1 MTEATEE
8 TERTG
13 VIEGTEK
20 PKDFRKLEQYPRL
33 VAEAVPNEKCLP
45 CMLCEP
51 VCPTKAI
58 KVTFNKTR
66 EDYGPLRTGI
76 KGKISIDQEKCNL
89 CGRCAKFC
97 KAFLLV
103 EKGEKEKDPRN
114 LVPYEQLLVD
124 EELCDY
130 CGLCVPLC
138 PEEAIKVEGEPL
150 EVPRPKKSSRERS
163 RSIRI
168 YASAAADVPRS
179 VHMRP
184 WTSKSLLRVR

>member
-1 MTEATEE
+1 MTEAQKRDDAKRR
-8 TERTG
+8 ERQKQD
-13 VIEGTEK
+13 EK
-20 PKDFRKLEQYPRL
+20 AVDFIKQEQYPRL
-33 VAEAVPNEKCLP
+33 LAEATPNEKCLP
-45 CMLCEP
+45 CLLCEP

-66 EDYGPLRTGI
+66 EDYGPLRPEI
-76 KGKISIDQEKCNL
+76 KGKIAIDQEKCNL

-103 EKGEKEKDPRN
+103 DKGEKEKDPRN

-150 EVPRPKKSSRERS
+150 EVPEGEKEFSRQDRDRPGPMHRLRQVRS
-163 RSIRI
+163 GL
-168 YASAAADVPRS
+168 
-179 VHMRP
+179 
-184 WTSKSLLRVR
+184 SLRGHGH